1 MNDRSSQTPSRI
13 VLSTFLVVVSAL
25 ALLPVREAIAADDAA
40 ASNAVPSNAVAAQA
54 PGGQE
59 PVGNGPA
66 GGPPAAAALTGNKTE
81 AARAAQ
87 FTFAWPLDAEARKP
101 RGATTRGA
109 PVKLVTEPS
118 ADWQRLRAAVA
129 DGATDFERDRLAI
142 LAMAGPY
149 RVTFDFLEVV
159 RYDAALG
166 PDAPYQS
173 WGTEYVF
180 VAEDRGDF
188 IALQHVLVMR
198 IRKDDGSDSEPM
210 VVRHWR
216 QEWRFQADARLTFDG
231 RNTWTLRDVPVAQR
245 LGAWVQTVYQV
256 DDSPRYA
263 ARGRWQHTESFS
275 TWISDETSR
284 PLPRREFSVRNDYDM
299 LLGTNRH
306 TILSTGWVQ
315 EENNLKLVLDDGRVR
330 GRMPFLAREYGVA
343 RYERIR
349 DFDFEPGAR
358 YVARTEPFWA
368 EVRDAWRERIERT
381 RRLTLKAPP
390 DQGQLFL
397 PFFDYAEKLADGATF
412 DRAEARAFVERT
424 LDERYLIAGDEQGQ
438 TRSRATY

>member
-1 MNDRSSQTPSRI
+1 LRI
-13 VLSTFLVVVSAL
+13 VVRVMFAVLAASAL
-25 ALLPVREAIAADDAA
+25 VPGRETIAADFATAGDA
-40 ASNAVPSNAVAAQA
+40 PTHDAVA
-54 PGGQE
+54 GGQPGSE
-59 PVGNGPA
+59 RRGRDGIAAGPPPASAPA
-66 GGPPAAAALTGNKTE
+66 GDSTPRSSVG
-81 AARAAQ
+81 Q

-109 PVKLVTEPS
+109 PVKLATEPS

-129 DGATDFERDRLAI
+129 NGVSDFERDRLAI

-159 RYDAALG
+159 RYEAALA

-198 IRKDDGSDSEPM
+198 IRQKDGSDSEPM

-216 QEWRFQADARLTFDG
+216 QEWRFQADVRLSFDG
-231 RNTWTLRDVPVAQR
+231 RNTWTLRDVPPVQR
-245 LGAWVQTVYQV
+245 PGAWVQTVYQV

-263 ARGRWQHTESFS
+263 ASGRWQHNDSFS
-275 TWISDETSR
+275 TWISDETGR

-315 EENNLKLVLDDGRVR
+315 EENNLKLVLDADRAR
-330 GRMPFLAREYGVA
+330 DRLPFLGREYGVA

-358 YVARTEPFWA
+358 YFARTEPFWA
-368 EVRDAWRERIERT
+368 EVREAWRERIERM
-381 RRLTLKAPP
+381 RRVTLKAPP

-397 PFFDYAEKLADGATF
+397 PFFDYAGKLADGVPF
-412 DRAEARAFVERT
+412 DRGEARAFVEQT
-424 LDERYLIAGDEQGQ
+424 LDERYLVASDEQGP
-438 TRSRATY
+438 TRTRATY